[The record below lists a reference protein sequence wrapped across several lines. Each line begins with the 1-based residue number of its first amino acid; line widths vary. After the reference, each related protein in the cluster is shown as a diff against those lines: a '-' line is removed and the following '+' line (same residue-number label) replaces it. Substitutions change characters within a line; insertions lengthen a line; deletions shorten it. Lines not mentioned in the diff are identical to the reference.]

1 VSAVLLVVLC
11 LLASA
16 FFSAAEMA
24 FIAANRIRLR
34 HLAEQGVRVAR
45 GYMEAFQRPE
55 RLLSTAMM
63 GVTIAH
69 VSASALTTALLLPW
83 FDRKAALWATVILT
97 PVMLVFGEILPK
109 TLTQQ
114 RATAVALRIFDP
126 LRAAAWLLAPVVW
139 TANIMVGAMLRGL
152 GYRERRDPF
161 VSRDDL
167 RLLFQVEPQ
176 GTTDVK
182 EEEREMIEGIFDL
195 GETTVREIMVPLVDV
210 VAVPEEATVEEAVAR
225 IRESGH
231 SRLPVY
237 RERIDHVIG
246 IVTALDLLQRGA
258 TEEGVKALLR
268 PAYYV
273 PETKRID
280 ELLRELQRQRIQ
292 LAVVVDEYGG
302 SEGIVSVEDVV
313 EEIVGEIED
322 EHERQ
327 PSTLT
332 SLPDGSYLVAA
343 RLGIDE
349 LNEALEWDVPKK
361 DYETV
366 GGLILS
372 ALGRIPRPGEQ
383 VILGRY
389 ELSVVDADERRILKV
404 KVKARDQGRT
414 TDGAP
419 HTQRGDEGRG

>member
-1 VSAVLLVVLC
+1 VTVLLIVAGC

-34 HLAEQGVRVAR
+34 HLAEQGSRVAR
-45 GYMEAFQRPE
+45 GYMEAFARPE

-69 VSASALTTALLLPW
+69 VFASALTTALLLPW
-83 FDRKAALWATVILT
+83 LERQAALWATVILT
-97 PVMLVFGEILPK
+97 PVMLIFGEIVPK
-109 TLTQQ
+109 SLTEQ
-114 RATAVALRIFDP
+114 RATAVALRTFDA
-126 LRAAAWLLAPVVW
+126 LRAAAWLLAPLVW
-139 TANIMVGAMLRGL
+139 AANALVGAILRSL
-152 GYRERRDPF
+152 GYRGRHDPF

-167 RLLFQVEPQ
+167 RLLFQVEPT
-176 GTTDVK
+176 GATDVK
-182 EEEREMIEGIFDL
+182 EEEREMIDGIFDL

-210 VAVPEEATVEEAVAR
+210 VAVPEEATVEETVAR
-225 IRESGH
+225 IAESGH

-246 IVTALDLLQRGA
+246 VVAALDILQRGA

-280 ELLRELQRQRIQ
+280 DLLREMQRQRIQ

-313 EEIVGEIED
+313 EQIVGEIED
-322 EHERQ
+322 EHTRVS
-327 PSTLT
+327 STLT

-349 LNEALEWDVPKK
+349 LNETLDWDLPKK

-383 VILGRY
+383 VVLDRY

-404 KVKARDQGRT
+404 KVKARDRT
-414 TDGAP
+414 PRSDAATP
-419 HTQRGDEGRG
+419 

>member
-1 VSAVLLVVLC
+1 
-11 LLASA
+11 
-16 FFSAAEMA
+16 
-24 FIAANRIRLR
+24 
-34 HLAEQGVRVAR
+34 
-45 GYMEAFQRPE
+45 
-55 RLLSTAMM
+55 MM

-83 FDRKAALWATVILT
+83 LGRQAALWATIILT
-97 PVMLVFGEILPK
+97 PVMLILGEIVPK
-109 TLTQQ
+109 SLTQQ
-114 RATAVALRIFDP
+114 RATAVALRTFDA
-126 LRAAAWLLAPVVW
+126 LRAAAWLLAPLVW
-139 TANIMVGAMLRGL
+139 AANALVAALLRSL
-152 GYRERRDPF
+152 GYRGRHDPF

-167 RLLFQVEPQ
+167 RLLFQVEPT
-176 GTTDVK
+176 GATDVK
-182 EEEREMIEGIFDL
+182 EEEREMIDGIFDL

-210 VAVPEEATVEEAVAR
+210 LAVPEEATVEETVAR
-225 IRESGH
+225 IAESGH

-246 IVTALDLLQRGA
+246 VVTALDILQRGA

-273 PETKRID
+273 PDTKRID
-280 ELLRELQRQRIQ
+280 DLLREMQRQRIQ

-313 EEIVGEIED
+313 EQIVGEIED
-322 EHERQ
+322 EHTRV

-349 LNEALEWDVPKK
+349 LNETLDWDLPKK

-383 VILGRY
+383 VVLDRY

-404 KVKARDQGRT
+404 KVKARGQ
-414 TDGAP
+414 AP
-419 HTQRGDEGRG
+419 RSDAPTS

>member
-1 VSAVLLVVLC
+1 MSAVLLVVLC

-45 GYMEAFQRPE
+45 GYLEAFQQPE

-195 GETTVREIMVPLVDV
+195 GETNVREIMVPLVDV

-246 IVTALDLLQRGA
+246 IVTALDVFQRGA
-258 TEEGVKALLR
+258 TEESVNALLR

-280 ELLRELQRQRIQ
+280 ELLRDMQRQRIQ

-322 EHERQ
+322 EHERP

-383 VILGRY
+383 VILERY

-404 KVKARDQGRT
+404 KVKAREQPRAEGTGGGLT
-414 TDGAP
+414 T
-419 HTQRGDEGRG
+419 

>member
-1 VSAVLLVVLC
+1 VSALLVVVLC

-24 FIAANRIRLR
+24 FIAANRIKLR
-34 HLAEQGVRVAR
+34 HLAEQGSRVAR
-45 GYMEAFQRPE
+45 RYVEAFERPE

-83 FDRKAALWATVILT
+83 LERKAALWATVILT

-109 TLTQQ
+109 SLTQQ
-114 RATAVALRIFDP
+114 RATAVALRTFHA
-126 LRAAAWLLAPVVW
+126 LRVAAWLLAPLVW
-139 TANIMVGAMLRGL
+139 AANALVGAILRGL
-152 GYRERRDPF
+152 GYRERHDPF

-167 RLLFQVEPQ
+167 RLLFQVEPT
-176 GTTDVK
+176 GATDVK
-182 EEEREMIEGIFDL
+182 EEEREMIDGIFHL

-210 VAVPEEATVEEAVAR
+210 LAVTEEATVEEAVAQ
-225 IRESGH
+225 IGESGH

-246 IVTALDLLQRGA
+246 VVAALDILQRGA

-280 ELLRELQRQRIQ
+280 DLLREMQRQRIQ

-302 SEGIVSVEDVV
+302 SEGIVSVEDIV
-313 EEIVGEIED
+313 EQIVGEIED
-322 EHERQ
+322 EHTRT

-349 LNEALEWDVPKK
+349 LNETLEWDLPKK

-383 VILGRY
+383 VVLDRY

-404 KVKARDQGRT
+404 KVKARDRGPMSE
-414 TDGAP
+414 AP
-419 HTQRGDEGRG
+419 HT

>member
-1 VSAVLLVVLC
+1 MSAVLLVVLC

-16 FFSAAEMA
+16 FFSASEMA

-34 HLAEQGVRVAR
+34 HLAEQGARVAR
-45 GYMEAFQRPE
+45 GYMEAFQQPE

-83 FDRKAALWATVILT
+83 FDRKAALWATIILT
-97 PVMLVFGEILPK
+97 PIMLVFGEILPK

-114 RATAVALRIFDP
+114 RATAVALRTFDP
-126 LRAAAWLLAPVVW
+126 LRAAAWLLAPMVW
-139 TANIMVGAMLRGL
+139 IANALVGAMLRSL
-152 GYRERRDPF
+152 GHRERRDPF

-182 EEEREMIEGIFDL
+182 DEEREMIEGIFDL

-258 TEEGVKALLR
+258 TEESVKALLR

-383 VILGRY
+383 VILGPY

>member
-1 VSAVLLVVLC
+1 VTALLIVIGC

-34 HLAEQGVRVAR
+34 HLAEQGLRVAR
-45 GYMEAFQRPE
+45 GYMEAFERPE

-83 FDRKAALWATVILT
+83 LERRAALWATLVLT
-97 PVMLVFGEILPK
+97 PVMLIFGEIVPK
-109 TLTQQ
+109 SLTQQ
-114 RATAVALRIFDP
+114 RATAVALRTFDA
-126 LRAAAWLLAPVVW
+126 LRAAAWLLAPLVW
-139 TANIMVGAMLRGL
+139 VANALVGAMLRTL
-152 GYRERRDPF
+152 GYRGRHDPF

-167 RLLFQVEPQ
+167 RLLFQVEPT
-176 GTTDVK
+176 GATDVK
-182 EEEREMIEGIFDL
+182 EEEREMIDGIFHL

-210 VAVPEEATVEEAVAR
+210 LAVPEEATVEETVAR
-225 IRESGH
+225 IAESGH

-246 IVTALDLLQRGA
+246 VVTALDILQRGA

-273 PETKRID
+273 PDTKRID
-280 ELLRELQRQRIQ
+280 DLLREMQRQRIQ

-313 EEIVGEIED
+313 EQIVGEIED
-322 EHERQ
+322 EHTRA

-349 LNEALEWDVPKK
+349 LNETLDWDLPKK

-372 ALGRIPRPGEQ
+372 VLGRIPRPGEQ
-383 VILGRY
+383 VVLDRY

-404 KVKARDQGRT
+404 KVKARDRGPRS
-414 TDGAP
+414 DAP
-419 HTQRGDEGRG
+419 AT

>member
-1 VSAVLLVVLC
+1 VSAFLLVVVC

-45 GYMEAFQRPE
+45 RYMEAFQRPE

-69 VSASALTTALLLPW
+69 VSASALTTTLLLPW
-83 FDRKAALWATVILT
+83 FERQAALWATVILT

-114 RATAVALRIFDP
+114 QATAVALKTYDP
-126 LRAAAWLLAPVVW
+126 LRVAAWLLAPLVW
-139 TANIMVGAMLRGL
+139 TANALVTAMLRGL

-167 RLLFQVEPQ
+167 RLLFQVEPT
-176 GTTDVK
+176 GATDVK
-182 EEEREMIEGIFDL
+182 DEEREMIEGIFDL

-210 VAVPEEATVEEAVAR
+210 VAVPEEATVEDTVAR
-225 IRESGH
+225 LRESGH

-246 IVTALDLLQRGA
+246 IVTALDILQRGA

-280 ELLRELQRQRIQ
+280 ELLREMQRQRLQ

-302 SEGIVSVEDVV
+302 SEGIVSVEDIV

-322 EHERQ
+322 EHERP

-349 LNEALEWDVPKK
+349 LNEALDWDVPKK

-372 ALGRIPRPGEQ
+372 ALGRIPRPGEH
-383 VILGRY
+383 VVVGRY
-389 ELSVVDADERRILKV
+389 ELTVVDADERRILKV
-404 KVKARDQGRT
+404 KARAEPRT
-414 TDGAP
+414 DEAP
-419 HTQRGDEGRG
+419 GTRQP